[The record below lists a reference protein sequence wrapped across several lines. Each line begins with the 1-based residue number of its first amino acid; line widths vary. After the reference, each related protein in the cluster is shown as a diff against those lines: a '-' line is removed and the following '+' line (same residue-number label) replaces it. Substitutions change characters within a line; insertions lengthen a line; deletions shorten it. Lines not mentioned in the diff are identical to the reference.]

1 MEASNCLS
9 CKEEPKHNTRGYRK
23 SSISAFRSWQISD
36 QSVSKMNINTTF
48 ISFSPTE
55 KCWGI
60 KLLGSGRIQ
69 SELIPFLPEG
79 YTVQYVQFIQLYH
92 MRSYKRSMRAN
103 LNTDKVKCLPIV
115 DNRTINII
123 DSNYK

>member
-9 CKEEPKHNTRGYRK
+9 CKEPKHSTRGYRK
-23 SSISAFRSWQISD
+23 SSTSACRSWQTSD
-36 QSVSKMNINTTF
+36 PSVSKMNINTTF

-60 KLLGSGRIQ
+60 KLLGPGRIQ

-79 YTVQYVQFIQLYH
+79 YTVEYVHSVVPHTKL
-92 MRSYKRSMRAN
+92 
-103 LNTDKVKCLPIV
+103 
-115 DNRTINII
+115 
-123 DSNYK
+123 